1 MQRKHDEYLNH
12 YTAIIALYV
21 NAQLSAVVVIY
32 SCSRL

>member
-12 YTAIIALYV
+12 YTAIILYV

-32 SCSRL
+32 SRSRL